1 MKTIFAPGCALY
13 DYKPDSIKKI
23 QQFLLDKW
31 LIDQISLTCCK
42 ECEGS
47 DESMRIIIC
56 CPGCSHKYETL
67 YPNAVIISLWNAL
80 LSTDFPFP
88 DYHGER
94 MSIHDSCHSRGR
106 YSPEMQD
113 SARELCKKMNIT
125 VVEPAHTRNSATCCG
140 GSIADRE
147 SRIRMAQ
154 ARAKEFTEES
164 IVVYCTGCARSFS
177 TTNKAPRHLLDLLFN
192 ELTEGLTV
200 E

>member
-13 DYKPDSIKKI
+13 NYKPDSIKRI
-23 QQFLLDKW
+23 QQFLLDKVF
-31 LIDQISLTCCK
+31 IDELSLTCCK

-56 CPGCSHKYETL
+56 CPGCSHKYESF
-67 YPNAVIISLWNAL
+67 YPNAVIFPLWKVL
-80 LSTDFPFP
+80 LDIDYPFP
-88 DYHGER
+88 DYNGEK

-125 VVEPAHTRNSATCCG
+125 LVEPAHTRDTAICCG
-140 GSIADRE
+140 GSLPDRE

-154 ARAKEFTEES
+154 VRAEEFREKNV
-164 IVVYCTGCARSFS
+164 VVYCTGCARSFS
-177 TTNKAPRHLLDLLFN
+177 MTNKAPRHLLDLLFN
-192 ELTEGLTV
+192 EPTEGLTV